1 MMFGIC
7 KYIKETIDY
16 INKLVQD
23 ILDDEIFNS
32 PQVKFPKIIT

>member
-1 MMFGIC
+1 MSSMI
-7 KYIKETIDY
+7 KYIKETIEY
-16 INKLVQD
+16 LNKLVQD